1 MSNTTIDVRTQK
13 DIQKSAVSRDK
24 FPVDFGRAWKW
35 IGYSRKD
42 IAKDALLRQFAD
54 SVDFKS
60 FPVETGNRGRRR
72 EQIMLTRDCFKKFCM
87 MAGTEKGREVREY
100 YLKCESELHSIKE
113 KGAMRTKSKVV
124 RNFYTDTLQSHGIT
138 KKHEFIQLTSQ
149 PKQILGLDKKK
160 KRDDYSMVELM
171 KVIAT
176 EATASANIIQQD
188 ADGYVEIKPIVHHA
202 AEGIAALLTPPVQ
215 ALQSA

>member
-188 ADGYVEIKPIVHHA
+188 ADGYGEIKPIVHHA
-202 AEGIAALLTPPVQ
+202 AEGIAALLTPPAQ

>member
-72 EQIMLTRDCFKKFCM
+72 EQFAKK
-87 MAGTEKGREVREY
+87 AGFHCVIGALPFGQFHPPR
-100 YLKCESELHSIKE
+100 KE
-113 KGAMRTKSKVV
+113 
-124 RNFYTDTLQSHGIT
+124 F
-138 KKHEFIQLTSQ
+138 
-149 PKQILGLDKKK
+149 
-160 KRDDYSMVELM
+160 
-171 KVIAT
+171 
-176 EATASANIIQQD
+176 
-188 ADGYVEIKPIVHHA
+188 
-202 AEGIAALLTPPVQ
+202 PPYRLCV
-215 ALQSA
+215 

>member
-160 KRDDYSMVELM
+160 TSFSKTQMDMGKSSRSSTMRPKGSRRSLRLRRRRSKVHDHTLCGWDFYSGENG
-171 KVIAT
+171 KCTRIR
-176 EATASANIIQQD
+176 
-188 ADGYVEIKPIVHHA
+188 K
-202 AEGIAALLTPPVQ
+202 
-215 ALQSA
+215 